1 MLRSRP
7 PLAISN
13 GVPSL
18 DQEPSDM
25 RPAAVAFALS
35 LPLAACGGGPVPP
48 HASLP
53 PDAVAGVGDPT
64 RAAIVSSAYAF
75 NAPGGVA
82 RRRPAEAAR
91 AVAQVEHLATEIPHG
106 PRWAEF
112 SPLVGRELV
121 AARGELR
128 SALGIA
134 PDAPPQAVVDALYA
148 ASRALAAGDGAAAER
163 LLPPPAFRDGRTTL
177 ARLASLPPLPR
188 TGTATALTEREM
200 IRVDQTSRHSTD
212 GGDGGRD

>member
-1 MLRSRP
+1 
-7 PLAISN
+7 
-13 GVPSL
+13 
-18 DQEPSDM
+18 M
-25 RPAAVAFALS
+25 RPVAAVLALS
-35 LPLAACGGGPVPP
+35 LPLLSACGGPVPP
-48 HASLP
+48 HAGLP

-64 RAAIVSSAYAF
+64 RAAIVSTAYAF
-75 NAPGGVA
+75 NTPASIA
-82 RRRPAEAAR
+82 RRPVDAAR
-91 AVAQVEHLATEIPHG
+91 AAAQVEHLATEIPTG

-112 SPLVGRELV
+112 SPLVGAELM

-148 ASRALAAGDGAAAER
+148 ASRALAAGDGPAAER
-163 LLPPPAFRDGRTTL
+163 LMPPPAFRDGRTTL
-177 ARLASLPPLPR
+177 ARLTSLPPLPR

-200 IRVDQTSRHSTD
+200 LRVDQTSRFSTD

>member
-1 MLRSRP
+1 MLRNRAVLPISTGT
-7 PLAISN
+7 LAH
-13 GVPSL
+13 
-18 DQEPSDM
+18 QESSAM
-25 RPAAVAFALS
+25 RPAAAVLALS
-35 LPLAACGGGPVPP
+35 LPLLLACGGPVPP
-48 HASLP
+48 HAGLP
-53 PDAVAGVGDPT
+53 ADAVAGVGDPT
-64 RAAIVSSAYAF
+64 RAAIVSTAYAF
-75 NAPGGVA
+75 NTPSSIA
-82 RRRPAEAAR
+82 RRPVDAAR
-91 AVAQVEHLATEIPHG
+91 AAAQVEHLATEIPYG

-112 SPLVGRELV
+112 SPLVGRELT

-134 PDAPPQAVVDALYA
+134 PDAPPQAVADALYA

>member
-1 MLRSRP
+1 
-7 PLAISN
+7 
-13 GVPSL
+13 
-18 DQEPSDM
+18 M
-25 RPAAVAFALS
+25 RPAVAAVLALS
-35 LPLAACGGGPVPP
+35 LPLVACGGPAPP

-53 PDAVAGVGDPT
+53 QDAVAGAGDPT
-64 RAAIVSSAYAF
+64 RAAIVSTAYAF
-75 NAPGGVA
+75 NTPASIA
-82 RRRPAEAAR
+82 RRPGEAAR
-91 AVAQVEHLATEIPHG
+91 AAAQVEHLATEIPYG
-106 PRWAEF
+106 PRWSEF

-121 AARGELR
+121 TARGELR
-128 SALGIA
+128 AALGVS

-148 ASRALAAGDGAAAER
+148 ASRALAAGDGLEAER

-188 TGTATALTEREM
+188 TGAATALTEREM

>member
-7 PLAISN
+7 VPPISM
-13 GVPSL
+13 GCPAAK
-18 DQEPSDM
+18 ETPTM
-25 RPAAVAFALS
+25 RPAAAVLALL
-35 LPLAACGGGPVPP
+35 LPIAACGGPVPL

-53 PDAVAGVGDPT
+53 PDATVGAGDPT

-75 NAPGGVA
+75 NTPASLAG
-82 RRRPAEAAR
+82 RPVEAAR
-91 AVAQVEHLATEIPHG
+91 AAAQLEHLATEIPYG

-134 PDAPPQAVVDALYA
+134 PEAPPQAVVDALYA
-148 ASRALAAGDGAAAER
+148 ASRALAAGDAAAAER
-163 LLPPPAFRDGRTTL
+163 VLPPPAFRSGRATL
-177 ARLASLPPLPR
+177 ARLSSLPPLPR
-188 TGTATALTEREM
+188 TGTATALTDRELLRM
-200 IRVDQTSRHSTD
+200 DQTSRAD